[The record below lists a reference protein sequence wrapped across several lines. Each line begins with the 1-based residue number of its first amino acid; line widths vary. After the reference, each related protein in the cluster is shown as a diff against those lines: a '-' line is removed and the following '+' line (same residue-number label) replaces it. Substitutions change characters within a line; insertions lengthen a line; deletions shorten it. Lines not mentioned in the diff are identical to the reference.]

1 MSDWH
6 ALERLAVAMAAD
18 GQAVTLVVGHAP
30 RAAVVST
37 TETGHE
43 ARCVDSAEFE
53 GFVGVVTSD
62 GQRHELMLD

>member
-6 ALERLAVAMAAD
+6 ALERLAVALAD
-18 GQAVTLVVGHAP
+18 DGHAVTLIVGHAP
-30 RAAVVST
+30 RAAFVNT

-43 ARCVDSAEFE
+43 ARCVDADEFE
-53 GFVGVVTSD
+53 GFVGVITGD